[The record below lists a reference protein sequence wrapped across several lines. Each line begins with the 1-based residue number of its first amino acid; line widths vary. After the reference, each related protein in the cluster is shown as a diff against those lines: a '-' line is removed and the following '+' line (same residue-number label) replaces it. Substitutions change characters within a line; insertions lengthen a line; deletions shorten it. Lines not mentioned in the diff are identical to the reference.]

1 MLVGKDDKGNLI
13 GTYGTLDEALEGVDP
28 YTTIYLTE
36 GVYNITEPITKPGLI
51 IEKRDKDEKV
61 YIIGNE
67 GPVIKVELESG
78 DFINYVTFKNLII
91 LHSGASIQYKFK
103 ENAPQEPKYCMEAG
117 HKAIREFE
125 VNDEMDTVCFV
136 ASGGILFRN
145 CTLSL
150 KSHPKKLKSRLPV
163 LVSLPNTL
171 VNLTSCKMIGHESN
185 HNCGCIHINSHVFIS
200 DTEFTNFNAGGIYCL
215 AKPKPVNKVKIMDS
229 QISNCKVM
237 GIYLQGEG
245 AR

>member
-1 MLVGKDDKGNLI
+1 
-13 GTYGTLDEALEGVDP
+13 
-28 YTTIYLTE
+28 
-36 GVYNITEPITKPGLI
+36 
-51 IEKRDKDEKV
+51 
-61 YIIGNE
+61 
-67 GPVIKVELESG
+67 
-78 DFINYVTFKNLII
+78 
-91 LHSGASIQYKFK
+91 
-103 ENAPQEPKYCMEAG
+103 MEAG

-125 VNDEMDTVCFV
+125 VHDEMDCVCFV
-136 ASGGILFRN
+136 SSGGILFRN

-150 KSHPKKLKSRLPV
+150 KSHPKKLKSRLPI

-171 VNLTSCKMIGHESN
+171 VNLTSCKMIGHETN

-200 DTEFTNFNAGGIYCL
+200 DTEFVNFNAGGIYCL

-229 QISNCKVM
+229 YLNNCKVM

>member
-1 MLVGKDDKGNLI
+1 MI
-13 GTYGTLDEALEGVDP
+13 R
-28 YTTIYLTE
+28 I
-36 GVYNITEPITKPGLI
+36 
-51 IEKRDKDEKV
+51 
-61 YIIGNE
+61 
-67 GPVIKVELESG
+67 ELESG
-78 DFINYVTFKNLII
+78 DFINYVVFKNLTI
-91 LHSGASIQYKFK
+91 LHSGASIQFKFK

-125 VNDEMDTVCFV
+125 INDAMDVCV
-136 ASGGILFRN
+136 YVISGGAMFRN
-145 CTLSL
+145 CTMSL

-171 VNLTSCKMIGHESN
+171 INLTSCKIIGNETN

-200 DTEFTNFNAGGIYCL
+200 DTEFTNFNSGGIYVL

-229 QISNCKVM
+229 TITNCKVM

-245 AR
+245 AKQKILRAKISNIEGPGIKINRGNYSKIKGCEVTKSQCGV